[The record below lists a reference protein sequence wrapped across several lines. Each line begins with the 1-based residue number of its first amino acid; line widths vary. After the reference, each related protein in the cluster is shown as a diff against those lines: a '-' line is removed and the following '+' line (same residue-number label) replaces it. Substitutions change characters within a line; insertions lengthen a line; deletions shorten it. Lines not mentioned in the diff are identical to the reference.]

1 MISITQFNWK
11 LIKSHNQNSTP
22 NPTKYEL
29 DNQKTIIQRKL
40 LLPINSTWTYNYIKE
55 QAKAHQS
62 IANLWFAHPKF
73 NELHKNKQKRTYHLA
88 GWCWRRRLLIRQRTE
103 AAATRVAP
111 CTSPPSPGQN
121 CRREPLSC
129 SAPIFGCV
137 LLPKPLDLAK
147 KKGSAASREEVSEMG
162 GGRS

>member
-1 MISITQFNWK
+1 LNQQNGGIYDVVQLETNKVAQPK
-11 LIKSHNQNSTP
+11 LLFR
-22 NPTKYEL
+22 EF
-29 DNQKTIIQRKL
+29 
-40 LLPINSTWTYNYIKE
+40 LLPINSSWAYNYIKE
-55 QAKAHQS
+55 QAKPHQS

-73 NELHKNKQKRTYHLA
+73 NELHKSKQKITYHLA
-88 GWCWRRRLLIRQRTE
+88 GWCWRRRLLLRQRTE
-103 AAATRVAP
+103 AAATRAAP

-121 CRREPLSC
+121 CRREPLSS

-147 KKGSAASREEVSEMG
+147 KGSAATREEVSEMG

>member
-1 MISITQFNWK
+1 V
-11 LIKSHNQNSTP
+11 
-22 NPTKYEL
+22 
-29 DNQKTIIQRKL
+29 
-40 LLPINSTWTYNYIKE
+40 
-55 QAKAHQS
+55 
-62 IANLWFAHPKF
+62 
-73 NELHKNKQKRTYHLA
+73 LA
-88 GWCWRRRLLIRQRTE
+88 E
-103 AAATRVAP
+103 AAVDPAAHRSSSNKSCVLHI
-111 CTSPPSPGQN
+111 SSSPGQN